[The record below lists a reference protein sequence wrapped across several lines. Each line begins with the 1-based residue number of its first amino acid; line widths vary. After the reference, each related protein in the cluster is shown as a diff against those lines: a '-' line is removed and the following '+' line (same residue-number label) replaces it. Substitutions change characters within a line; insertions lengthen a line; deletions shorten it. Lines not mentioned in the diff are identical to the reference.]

1 VYNIIVKDW
10 KDNLKL
16 SLVVYAVA
24 AANAV
29 RRTEIKMK
37 ILVVEDE
44 PALNK
49 IIAKRLKVE
58 NYAVDSALDG
68 EEALEYLA
76 VTEYDGAIVDIMMP
90 RLDGLSLVK
99 RLRAKN
105 NLLPVLFL
113 TARDT
118 LQDKVSGLDCGG
130 DDYLVKPFEFEEL
143 LARLRALLRRGHAAG
158 SNELKLADLVLDTKA
173 HRASRN
179 GRELNLTAREFEM
192 LEYLLQNAGS
202 VLSRQQIQDHV
213 WDFSYDG
220 ASNMID
226 VYINS
231 LRKKLDKEASQ
242 PLIHTIRGVGYVL
255 KQDQPLE

>member
-1 VYNIIVKDW
+1 M
-10 KDNLKL
+10 KL
-16 SLVVYAVA
+16 
-24 AANAV
+24 
-29 RRTEIKMK
+29 
-37 ILVVEDE
+37 LVVEDE

-90 RLDGLSLVK
+90 RLDGLTLVK
-99 RLRAKN
+99 KLRAKN

-113 TARDT
+113 TAKDT

-158 SNELKLADLVLDTKA
+158 SNELKLADLALDTKG
-173 HRASRN
+173 HRASRG
-179 GRELNLTAREFEM
+179 GRELNLTAREFEI

-231 LRKKLDKEASQ
+231 LRKKLDKEAPQ

>member
-1 VYNIIVKDW
+1 
-10 KDNLKL
+10 
-16 SLVVYAVA
+16 
-24 AANAV
+24 
-29 RRTEIKMK
+29 MK

-58 NYAVDSALDG
+58 NYAVDCAFNG
-68 EEALEYLA
+68 QEALEYLA

-158 SNELKLADLVLDTKA
+158 SA
-173 HRASRN
+173 HRHQPALLA
-179 GRELNLTAREFEM
+179 GAFEFVEHR
-192 LEYLLQNAGS
+192 A
-202 VLSRQQIQDHV
+202 D
-213 WDFSYDG
+213 
-220 ASNMID
+220 
-226 VYINS
+226 
-231 LRKKLDKEASQ
+231 
-242 PLIHTIRGVGYVL
+242 
-255 KQDQPLE
+255 

>member
-1 VYNIIVKDW
+1 M
-10 KDNLKL
+10 KL
-16 SLVVYAVA
+16 
-24 AANAV
+24 
-29 RRTEIKMK
+29 
-37 ILVVEDE
+37 LVVEDE

-58 NYAVDSALDG
+58 NYAIDSALDG

-90 RLDGLSLVK
+90 RLDGLTLVK
-99 RLRAKN
+99 KLRAKN

-113 TARDT
+113 TAKDT
-118 LQDKVSGLDCGG
+118 LQDKVAGLDCGG

-158 SNELKLADLVLDTKA
+158 SNELKLADLALDTKG
-173 HRASRN
+173 HRASRG
-179 GRELNLTAREFEM
+179 GRELNLTAREFEI

-231 LRKKLDKEASQ
+231 LRKKLDKETPQ

>member
-1 VYNIIVKDW
+1 
-10 KDNLKL
+10 
-16 SLVVYAVA
+16 
-24 AANAV
+24 
-29 RRTEIKMK
+29 MK

-58 NYAVDSALDG
+58 NYAVDCAFNG
-68 EEALEYLA
+68 QEALEYLA

-90 RLDGLSLVK
+90 KLDGLSLVK
-99 RLRAKN
+99 KLRAEH

-118 LQDKVSGLDCGG
+118 TRDKVAGLDCGG

-143 LARLRALLRRGHAAG
+143 LARLRALLRRQHAAG
-158 SNELKLADLVLDTKA
+158 SNELTLGDLVVDIKCHT
-173 HRASRN
+173 ASR
-179 GRELNLTAREFEM
+179 GGQELDLTAKEFKI
-192 LEYLLQNAGS
+192 LEYLLQNAGT
-202 VLSRQQIQDHV
+202 VLTRQQIQDHV
-213 WDFSYDG
+213 WDFSYEG

-231 LRKKLDKEASQ
+231 LRKKLDKDFPEK
-242 PLIHTIRGVGYVL
+242 LVHTMRGVGYVL
-255 KQDQPLE
+255 KQG

>member
-1 VYNIIVKDW
+1 M
-10 KDNLKL
+10 KL
-16 SLVVYAVA
+16 
-24 AANAV
+24 
-29 RRTEIKMK
+29 
-37 ILVVEDE
+37 LVVEDE

-58 NYAVDSALDG
+58 NYAIDSALDG

-90 RLDGLSLVK
+90 RLDGLTLVK
-99 RLRAKN
+99 KLRAKN

-113 TARDT
+113 TAKDT

-158 SNELKLADLVLDTKA
+158 SNELKLADLALDTKG
-173 HRASRN
+173 HRASRG
-179 GRELNLTAREFEM
+179 GRELNLTAREFEI

-231 LRKKLDKEASQ
+231 LRKKLDKEAPQ

>member
-1 VYNIIVKDW
+1 M
-10 KDNLKL
+10 KL
-16 SLVVYAVA
+16 
-24 AANAV
+24 
-29 RRTEIKMK
+29 
-37 ILVVEDE
+37 LVVEDE

-90 RLDGLSLVK
+90 RLDGLTLVK
-99 RLRAKN
+99 KLRAKN

-113 TARDT
+113 TAKDT
-118 LQDKVSGLDCGG
+118 LQDKVAGLDCGG

-158 SNELKLADLVLDTKA
+158 SNELKLADLALDTKG
-173 HRASRN
+173 HRASRG
-179 GRELNLTAREFEM
+179 GRELNLTAREFEI

-231 LRKKLDKEASQ
+231 LRKKLDKETPQ

>member
-1 VYNIIVKDW
+1 M
-10 KDNLKL
+10 KL
-16 SLVVYAVA
+16 
-24 AANAV
+24 
-29 RRTEIKMK
+29 
-37 ILVVEDE
+37 LVVEDE

-90 RLDGLSLVK
+90 RLDGLTLVK
-99 RLRAKN
+99 KLRAKN

-113 TARDT
+113 TAKDT
-118 LQDKVSGLDCGG
+118 LQDKVAGLDCGG

-158 SNELKLADLVLDTKA
+158 SNELKLADLALDTKG
-173 HRASRN
+173 HRASRG
-179 GRELNLTAREFEM
+179 GRELNLTAREFEI

-231 LRKKLDKEASQ
+231 LRKKLDKEAPQ